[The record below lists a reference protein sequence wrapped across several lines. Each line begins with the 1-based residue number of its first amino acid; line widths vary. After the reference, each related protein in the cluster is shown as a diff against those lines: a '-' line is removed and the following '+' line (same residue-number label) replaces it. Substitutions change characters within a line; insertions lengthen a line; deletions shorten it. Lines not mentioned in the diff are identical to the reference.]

1 MSPRPWWIDRVTGLL
16 APHDLSALELGP
28 LWRLCEQL
36 AFIRQNVDPAL
47 LAEDFFS
54 QPALA
59 EAWVAF
65 GTRDALVR
73 RALALSSDGL
83 AERVRTG
90 RLGPVAFR
98 AAWEALGFVRHEES
112 GGTPADDY
120 LDGLF
125 DVSRFAADVD
135 GPEHGHLNLPA
146 RASRVADFLAVTTP
160 TATDVVFDLGS
171 GSGKL
176 ALTVAASSH
185 TQVRGVEFVDT
196 YVADAQRSAARLGLS
211 NVGFSCADVRDVD
224 LAAGSIFFL
233 YYPFHGP
240 VAEAVADTLG
250 ALGRDKPITIYA
262 SGPVR
267 AYGEYFL
274 RQPSLS
280 LVERRG
286 EFGDVMVL
294 RSGGEPLSPE
304 DSRAA
309 PSR

>member
-1 MSPRPWWIDRVTGLL
+1 MGTLSPRPWWIDRVTGLL
-16 APHDLSALELGP
+16 APDDLSTLELGP

-36 AFIRQNVDPAL
+36 AFVRENVDPTL
-47 LAEDFFS
+47 LAEDLLRA
-54 QPALA
+54 PGLA
-59 EAWVAF
+59 ETWTAF
-65 GTRDALVR
+65 GARDALVR
-73 RALALSSDGL
+73 RALAVSSAKL

-90 RLGPVAFR
+90 LLGPTEFR
-98 AAWEALGFVRHEES
+98 AGWEALGFVRHEES

-125 DVSRFAADVD
+125 DVSRFAEDVA

-146 RASRVADFLAVTTP
+146 RASRVADFLEVTRP
-160 TATDVVFDLGS
+160 TAADVVFDLGS

-185 TQVRGVEFVDT
+185 TQVRGVEFVDA
-196 YVADAQRSAARLGLS
+196 YVADSVRSATRLGLG
-211 NVGFSCADVRDVD
+211 NAAFACADVRDVD

-240 VAEAVADTLG
+240 VAATVADTLG
-250 ALGRDKPITIYA
+250 ALSRDKPITIYA

-274 RQPSLS
+274 AQSSLT

-294 RSGGEPLSPE
+294 RSRG
-304 DSRAA
+304 
-309 PSR
+309 